1 MAKSNTPFDTDIT
14 KMMGGFQ
21 MPMIDMQQII
31 TISQK
36 NIEAMTAANQI
47 AVEGMQAM
55 MRRQAEIVKESI
67 EEASSLV
74 SEITAAGTP
83 EDKMVRQVELIKQAY
98 EQALSNARELAELAA
113 KSNEEAAE
121 IITGRVAGSLD
132 EIKAVAKKGA
142 KKAA

>member
-1 MAKSNTPFDTDIT
+1 MAKTNTPFETDIT
-14 KMMGGFQ
+14 KMMAGFQ
-21 MPMIDMQQII
+21 LPVIDVQQWM

-36 NIEAMTAANQI
+36 NIEAMTAANQV

-74 SEITAAGTP
+74 TEITAAGTP
-83 EDKMVRQVELIKQAY
+83 EDKMVRQVELLKQAY
-98 EQALSNARELAELAA
+98 EQALSNAKELAELAA